1 MNTFEKSEPSAV
13 TTTCSP
19 TFGTGQTP
27 LFALRPILETTTAVS
42 DPNRA
47 GILTLISPVVE
58 LAEET
63 IARYTPTGGLCI
75 LLLLLVDIGK
85 LS

>member
-19 TFGTGQTP
+19 TCGTGQTP
-27 LFALRPILETTTAVS
+27 STVLRPILETTMAVS
-42 DPNRA
+42 GPNRA

-58 LAEET
+58 LADET
-63 IARYTPTGGLCI
+63 IARYTPTGD
-75 LLLLLVDIGK
+75 LLLLVDIGK